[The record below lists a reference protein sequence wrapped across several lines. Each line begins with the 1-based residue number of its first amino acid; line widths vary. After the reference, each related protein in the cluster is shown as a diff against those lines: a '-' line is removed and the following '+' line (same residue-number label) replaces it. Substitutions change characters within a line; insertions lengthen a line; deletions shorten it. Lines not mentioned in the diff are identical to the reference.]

1 MLDPKQI
8 TMLRLMLDKSA
19 GEHESNAA
27 LRAFK
32 ASLVKSSIDGHKLVD
47 ALAKPTSTGEAVTI
61 SILRAQL
68 NPMQSTIAVLG
79 TQLAQARHEAA
90 AAHVR
95 VNSVQSELYQTRI
108 ELAKAKQTQA
118 LALTPAVKRITAGET
133 VIPFGFRRG
142 EKLSDL
148 NPYELRKLRSWCEV
162 KQTHSDLVDTINEYL
177 GEIE

>member
-32 ASLVKSSIDGHKLVD
+32 ASRAQSSIDGHKLVD
-47 ALAKPTSTGEAVTI
+47 ALSKPTNTGEAVTI

-68 NPMQSTIAVLG
+68 NTMQLRSLCWVRSSLRPG
-79 TQLAQARHEAA
+79 TKPQPPTSSPTARS
-90 AAHVR
+90 R
-95 VNSVQSELYQTRI
+95 SLYQTRI

-118 LALTPAVKRITAGET
+118 LALTPAMAAHLRGKT

-142 EKLSDL
+142 ESSDL

-162 KQTHSDLVDTINEYL
+162 IQMH
-177 GEIE
+177 